1 MRIRNL
7 LLLVLLCA
15 LSSCSMLRSIGISTK
30 QQNDVTDYDAFRR
43 DYFYYEALNQM
54 QQENYDG
61 AFQLLNYCNKI
72 DSTSAAV
79 NYNLAQLYI
88 LLNDKTR
95 TTELLNLAIKQDPDN
110 YWYYNLTGLYYAQN
124 HKPYQAISLFEE
136 MMNRFPTRTEVLMTL
151 AELYD
156 ETRQYDK
163 ELQMLNRYA
172 VIEDVWDELS
182 SQRFLCYLRMGEVD
196 SAYYEIEDNFG
207 DMVQILSQ
215 SVNNLAGVNLVLRL
229 CETALKNNPKLS
241 AAYYYSAISMF
252 QIQDEE
258 NSLAILADGI
268 EMVPD
273 SIGKASLY
281 GLRSE
286 LYYTMGRPDD
296 AFLDYDS
303 TLLYNPNDIGVQNN
317 YAYYLSVAGKDLEK
331 ALRMSANTLKAEPN
345 NPTYL
350 DTYAWILFKMKRY
363 QEAKEYIIRALNE
376 EGEKSADVVEH
387 YGDILYM
394 CGDIEG
400 AVENWHKA
408 VRLNS
413 TSPTLQEKI
422 NQEKYIE

>member
-1 MRIRNL
+1 MKNCICLLFVLWAVCSCGTMRS
-7 LLLVLLCA
+7 VD
-15 LSSCSMLRSIGISTK
+15 S
-30 QQNDVTDYDAFRR
+30 VDYNSYRR
-43 DYFYYEALNQM
+43 DYYYYEAINQL
-54 QQENYDG
+54 QQDNFDA
-61 AFQLLNYCNKI
+61 AFQLLNYCNSI
-72 DSTSAAV
+72 DSTLAAV
-79 NYNLAQLYI
+79 NYNLAEMYMLMNDRNKPAA
-88 LLNDKTR
+88 LLK
-95 TTELLNLAIKQDPDN
+95 LAIKQDPDN
-110 YWYYNLTGLYYAQN
+110 YWYYNLAGLYYAQTN
-124 HKPYQAISLFEE
+124 RPYQAISLFEQ
-136 MMNRFPTRTEVLMTL
+136 MMDKFPTRTEVLMRL

-156 ETRQYDK
+156 ETRQYEK
-163 ELQMLNRYA
+163 ELQALNKYA

-196 SAYYEIEDNFG
+196 SAYYEVEDNFG
-207 DMVQILSQ
+207 DMVQVLSQ
-215 SVNNLAGVNLVLRL
+215 SVNNIAGVNLVLRL
-229 CETALKNNPKLS
+229 CETALKHNPKLS

-258 NSLAILADGI
+258 SSLSILSDGI
-268 EMVPD
+268 AQVQD
-273 SIGKASLY
+273 SLDKASLY

-286 LYYTMGRPDD
+286 LYYSMGRLED
-296 AFLDYDS
+296 AFWDYDT
-303 TLLYNPNDIGVQNN
+303 TLMYNPNDIGVQNN

-331 ALRMSANTLKAEPN
+331 ALKMSEKTIKSEPD

-350 DTYAWILFKMKRY
+350 DTYAWILFRLGRY
-363 QEAKEYIIRALNE
+363 EEAKEYIVRAINE
-376 EGEKSADVVEH
+376 GGDKSAEVMEH

>member
-15 LSSCSMLRSIGISTK
+15 ISSCSVLHRIGVLENE
-30 QQNDVTDYDAFRR
+30 QDDLADYDAFRR

-54 QQENYDG
+54 QQENYDA
-61 AFQLLNYCNKI
+61 AFQLLNYCNEI

-303 TLLYNPNDIGVQNN
+303 TLMYNPNDIGVQNN

-331 ALRMSANTLKAEPN
+331 ALKMSAHTLKAEPN

>member
-1 MRIRNL
+1 MRS
-7 LLLVLLCA
+7 VD
-15 LSSCSMLRSIGISTK
+15 S
-30 QQNDVTDYDAFRR
+30 VDYNSYRR
-43 DYFYYEALNQM
+43 DYYYYEAINQL
-54 QQENYDG
+54 QQDNFDA
-61 AFQLLNYCNKI
+61 AFQLLNYCNSI
-72 DSTSAAV
+72 DSTLAAV
-79 NYNLAQLYI
+79 NYNLAEMYMLMNDRNKPAA
-88 LLNDKTR
+88 LLK
-95 TTELLNLAIKQDPDN
+95 LAIKQDPDN
-110 YWYYNLTGLYYAQN
+110 YWYYNLAGLYYAQTN
-124 HKPYQAISLFEE
+124 RPYQAISLFEQ
-136 MMNRFPTRTEVLMTL
+136 MMDKFPTRTEVLMRL

-156 ETRQYDK
+156 DTRQYEK
-163 ELQMLNRYA
+163 ELQALNKYA